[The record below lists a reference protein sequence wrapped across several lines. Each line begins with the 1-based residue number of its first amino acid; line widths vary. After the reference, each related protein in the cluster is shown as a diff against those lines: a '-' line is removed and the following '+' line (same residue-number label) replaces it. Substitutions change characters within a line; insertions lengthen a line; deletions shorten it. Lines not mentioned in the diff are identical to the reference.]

1 MPSGRV
7 FRAACLAQVFRMTGP
22 GPYPPPANQA
32 CSGGSGGFPPGSRRR
47 VPPPLVSRS
56 SLFLSF
62 SFPPSA
68 ALSLA
73 PVLADPPYPAAV
85 VCASSMVCAGGVCQL
100 CAAARSRRLLI
111 KQAVLPPNP
120 DQTTRARCCRLVL
133 GAYLA
138 NFSGFFFALF
148 FFSRPLLLDTPKADK
163 AMRLGVLESGYP
175 T

>member
-1 MPSGRV
+1 
-7 FRAACLAQVFRMTGP
+7 
-22 GPYPPPANQA
+22 
-32 CSGGSGGFPPGSRRR
+32 
-47 VPPPLVSRS
+47 
-56 SLFLSF
+56 
-62 SFPPSA
+62 
-68 ALSLA
+68 
-73 PVLADPPYPAAV
+73 
-85 VCASSMVCAGGVCQL
+85 MVCAGGVCQL

-175 T
+175 PALLLEHGGGWVGGGLRAGLVAQVGGWGAGFGL

>member
-1 MPSGRV
+1 M
-7 FRAACLAQVFRMTGP
+7 
-22 GPYPPPANQA
+22 
-32 CSGGSGGFPPGSRRR
+32 
-47 VPPPLVSRS
+47 
-56 SLFLSF
+56 
-62 SFPPSA
+62 
-68 ALSLA
+68 
-73 PVLADPPYPAAV
+73 
-85 VCASSMVCAGGVCQL
+85 CAGGVCQL

-163 AMRLGVLESGYP
+163 AMRLGVLESRCHLRPVLYVPWGATRQVENPLRWLCQSSPGPLPAYASP
-175 T
+175 IEPVVSLLYYL

>member
-1 MPSGRV
+1 MTVKVMPEQSPSIKCTVRRTIRGLGQAGMRIEAP
-7 FRAACLAQVFRMTGP
+7 AACG
-22 GPYPPPANQA
+22 
-32 CSGGSGGFPPGSRRR
+32 
-47 VPPPLVSRS
+47 
-56 SLFLSF
+56 
-62 SFPPSA
+62 
-68 ALSLA
+68 A
-73 PVLADPPYPAAV
+73 P
-85 VCASSMVCAGGVCQL
+85 VCASSMVCVGGVCQL

-163 AMRLGVLESGYP
+163 AMRLGVLESRYP
-175 T
+175 FWEQHVVQATPPTTSE